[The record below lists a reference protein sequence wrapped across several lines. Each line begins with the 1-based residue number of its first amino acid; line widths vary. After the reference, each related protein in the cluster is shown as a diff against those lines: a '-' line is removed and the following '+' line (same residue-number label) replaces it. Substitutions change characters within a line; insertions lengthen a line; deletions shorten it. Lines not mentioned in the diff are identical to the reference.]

1 MNIDLN
7 CDLGEGFGDWR
18 MGDDAALLDIVK
30 SANIACGFHAGDAA
44 TMRRTCEMA
53 VEHSV
58 SIGAHIGFRDLVGFG
73 RRHID
78 ITPGDLKDE
87 TLYQIGALAGFAHT
101 AGSSVTYVK
110 PHGALYHS
118 ASKSPELA
126 DAIVIAMTEFSNRL
140 ALLGPPQSQLQKA
153 AEAHGVDFVAEGFA
167 DRTYTR
173 FGTLTPRSES
183 GAVISDPNAATAQ
196 AIDLAS
202 SGTVLTSD
210 GITIP
215 MSVKSICV
223 HGDSPGAVAMATSI
237 KAGLINSRIRV
248 ESFA

>member
-18 MGDDAALLDIVK
+18 MGEDAALLDIVS
-30 SANIACGFHAGDAA
+30 SANIACGFHAGDPA

-73 RRHID
+73 RRNID

-87 TLYQIGALAGFAHT
+87 TLYQISALAGFAHA
-101 AGSSVTYVK
+101 AGSAVTYVK

-118 ASKSPELA
+118 ASQSAELA
-126 DAIVIAMTEFSNRL
+126 DAIVSAMTESSNSL
-140 ALLGPPQSQLQKA
+140 ALLGPPLSHLQKA
-153 AEAHGVDFVAEGFA
+153 AEIHGIEFFPEGFA
-167 DRTYTR
+167 DRSYTR
-173 FGTLTPRSES
+173 FGKLTPRSEP
-183 GAVISDPNAATAQ
+183 GAVLADPESATAQ

-202 SGTVLTSD
+202 TGTVITAD
-210 GITIP
+210 GITISMP
-215 MSVKSICV
+215 VKSICV
-223 HGDSPGAVAMATSI
+223 HGDSPGAVAMAKSI
-237 KAGLINSRIRV
+237 KAGLINARIRV
-248 ESFA
+248 EAFT